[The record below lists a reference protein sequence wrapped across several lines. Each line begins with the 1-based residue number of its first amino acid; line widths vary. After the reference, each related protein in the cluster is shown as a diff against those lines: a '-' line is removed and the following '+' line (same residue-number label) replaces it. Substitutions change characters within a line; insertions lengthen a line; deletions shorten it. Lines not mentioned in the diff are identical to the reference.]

1 MLVTGTVNDYARP
14 HDENSPAGILSA
26 PIYGLE
32 LLGRGMPGISE
43 IAFTPL
49 HVGSQKVGYAGRPSP
64 LELHISIGA
73 ITSDQEPGAV
83 HRFDRCRRCSA
94 TFLGPCGLGIGS
106 LARLSSL

>member
-49 HVGSQKVGYAGRPSP
+49 HVGSQKVGYAGRPQS
-64 LELHISIGA
+64 
-73 ITSDQEPGAV
+73 PGAPHL
-83 HRFDRCRRCSA
+83 HRCHHLRPGAWRSA
-94 TFLGPCGLGIGS
+94 PL
-106 LARLSSL
+106 